1 MQDFVTTLR
10 HHGSRSENAYLLLV
24 AVVTGLF
31 MGIAVTGFRYAI
43 IKSHDIV
50 HGPQSGVN
58 RLDELWS
65 IGEFSLVPVLLPAL
79 GGLIVGLL
87 LYRVLHL
94 GGGHGVP
101 NVLKAVATGKVN
113 LHPGMAIK
121 SATAPITITSGG
133 SAGPEGPV
141 VEIGAVVGS
150 WLGNLAGVRKD
161 QIGTLIGCGSA
172 AGIAA
177 VFSAPMGGVVF
188 ALELIMRD
196 FNIRKFA
203 PIVVA
208 AVLAAVMSE
217 ALLSNEPAFTRL
229 DPSVIETIVP
239 SVWLLLAFS
248 LLGLVCGSVGAG
260 MGVALGSIHELFGRV
275 PVPLWIK
282 PALGGLLLGCVGIF
296 VPGVL
301 GEGYETVNRL
311 LLEATRPRDGVLV
324 AVAMLAL
331 LCVLKMIATGI
342 TLGSGGTGGTFAP
355 SMVAGAFAGG
365 AMGIAFESL
374 MPGDVPDFR
383 IFALVGMAGVVSSA
397 LGIPLAAMLIIYEVS
412 GGEYKLIL
420 PLLVTVA
427 VSSLVSS
434 RLRPGTVYTASL
446 LREGF
451 DLDQV
456 RGTVRDP
463 LQNMP
468 LSAVID
474 RRFVALR
481 PNETLDRI
489 LELLG
494 ETDVEAFLV
503 TDEWGN
509 LRGMISTNDLR
520 GLINL
525 GEIGG
530 MALIASDIAESHPP
544 TLTEEVS
551 ASLALDIFSNS
562 ETGAIPVIES
572 VGNRRVTG
580 VVYRGSLLRALRQN
594 RAGIA
599 GEGVQRSGG

>member
-1 MQDFVTTLR
+1 M
-10 HHGSRSENAYLLLV
+10 V
-24 AVVTGLF
+24 AIVTGLI
-31 MGIAVTGFRYAI
+31 MGLAVTAFRWAI
-43 IKSHDIV
+43 IKSHDLV
-50 HGPQSGVN
+50 HGQQSGVH
-58 RLDELWS
+58 RLEELWS
-65 IGEFSLVPVLLPAL
+65 FGNFSIVPVLLPAM
-79 GGLIVGLL
+79 GGLFVGLL
-87 LYRVLHL
+87 LYRILRL

-101 NVLKAVATGKVN
+101 NVMKAVATGQMN

-121 SATAPITITSGG
+121 SATAPITITTGG

-150 WLGNLAGVRKD
+150 WLGNQAGVRKD
-161 QIGTLIGCGSA
+161 QVGTLIGCGAA

-208 AVLAAVMSE
+208 AVLASVVSE
-217 ALLSNEPAFTRL
+217 ALLSSEPAFTRL
-229 DPSVIETIVP
+229 STEIIDTIVP
-239 SVWLLLAFS
+239 SVWLVLAFAV
-248 LLGLVCGSVGAG
+248 LGVVCGSAGAG
-260 MGVALGSIHELFGRV
+260 LGAVLVSVHEMFTRIRL
-275 PVPLWIK
+275 PLWAK
-282 PALGGLLLGCVGIF
+282 PALGGLMVGCIGIF
-296 VPGVL
+296 VPGVM

-311 LLEATRPRDGVLV
+311 LLEAPRPRDGLILS
-324 AVAMLAL
+324 VAMLGL

-365 AMGIAFESL
+365 AVGIFFESIFVGD
-374 MPGDVPDFR
+374 MPDYR

-420 PLLVTVA
+420 PLMITVA

-434 RLRPGTVYTASL
+434 RLRRGTVYTQSL

-451 DLDQV
+451 DLDQTQ
-456 RGTVRDP
+456 RVRDP

-468 LSAVID
+468 LARVMD
-474 RRFVALR
+474 QHFVSLR
-481 PNETLDRI
+481 PNETLERI

-520 GLINL
+520 ALVNL
-525 GEIGG
+525 GDIGG

-544 TLTEEVS
+544 TLTEDVS
-551 ASLALDIFSNS
+551 ASMALDIFSSS
-562 ETGAIPVIES
+562 ETGGIPVIDSPETGRV
-572 VGNRRVTG
+572 VGI
-580 VVYRGSLLRALRQN
+580 VYRGALLRALRQT
-594 RAGIA
+594 RAA
-599 GEGVQRSGG
+599 MSQESVSKPTL